1 MDVEIMNTV
10 EPGGWLRLLVIRGS
24 MGYEGSFLV
33 NFGVNFDFGAAKK
46 Y

>member
-10 EPGGWLRLLVIRGS
+10 EPGGWLRLLGS

-33 NFGVNFDFGAAKK
+33 NFGVKFDFGAAKK